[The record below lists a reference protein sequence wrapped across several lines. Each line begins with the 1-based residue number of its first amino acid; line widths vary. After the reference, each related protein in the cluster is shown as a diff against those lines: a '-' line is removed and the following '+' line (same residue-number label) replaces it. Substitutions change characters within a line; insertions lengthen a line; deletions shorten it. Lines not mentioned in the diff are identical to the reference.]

1 MTANFPFTDLTELV
15 NQAQTGLK
23 RDVEPLVT
31 AIPDGGFFVSLARA
45 LNLPS
50 ALSIPPAEAPLSTHL
65 LQHPDGSVYVTVFTR
80 PEFAQQVQ
88 TSEDWK
94 TEGAETPE
102 VCALNARNAL
112 YYAWKLMTQGETDE
126 VVGLFINPYQDNSL
140 LLNRREVQNLFNGT
154 VTPFAAYAE
163 QTPLQEGESIMVR
176 PADVSSVAG
185 FTDCV
190 EDFIAHEADLEG
202 YEVVALFDEQRNA
215 EPYLAINFKGENLKP
230 ENYQDVAQR
239 FVNDLQSKV
248 DFPERLEMMFNE
260 QFPDLF

>member
-1 MTANFPFTDLTELV
+1 MTAKFPFNDLTALV
-15 NQAQTGLK
+15 NKAQSGLK
-23 RDVEPLVT
+23 RDVEPLVE
-31 AIPDGGFFVSLARA
+31 AIPEGGFFVSLARS
-45 LNLPS
+45 LNLPD
-50 ALSIPPAEAPLSTHL
+50 AMSIPPAKAPLSTHL
-65 LQHPDGSVYVTVFTR
+65 LKHPDESVYVTVFTR
-80 PEFAQQVQ
+80 PEYVQ
-88 TSEDWK
+88 MVQEKEDWK
-94 TEGAETPE
+94 TEDTDTAE

-112 YYAWKLMTQGETDE
+112 YYAWKLLTQTEG
-126 VVGLFINPYQDNSL
+126 VVGLFINPYQENSL

-154 VTPFAAYAE
+154 VAPFSAYAE
-163 QTPLQEGESIMVR
+163 RTPLEEGESIMVR
-176 PADVSSVAG
+176 PADVSSVPG

-190 EDFIAHEADLEG
+190 EGFVENEADLEG

-239 FVNDLQSKV
+239 FVNDLQAKV